1 MKHLCIL
8 GLAFL
13 VLSCS
18 DRQRGNPLDP
28 QVDIAQSGL
37 LSPLQAIALDGQ
49 VVLRWDFSRY
59 SDIEGYR
66 IYRRLLDRDWGA
78 IAGVLAPET
87 TEYTDLAVENGTG
100 YEYRL
105 GLLVAGEAERFAD
118 GVVRATPGA
127 ERAWVADRSTG
138 LVWQISADA
147 RTAHFAQ
154 GRFRDLADI
163 AIDAQ
168 DGSCWVSDQG
178 FEGLYRI
185 DAEGELATLKA
196 AVERPGALAI
206 DARDRIG
213 WLADKGRGRVVW
225 FALADTDS
233 LELFVVDASFVDPV
247 ALAAQ
252 QGGCWIADRAQGRA
266 MLYQTD
272 GSRQVEY
279 RSLSAPVALA
289 ADAEGAAWLLVDE
302 GRGLLR
308 VDRFGQSLEA
318 DLPFATAVRIAVDAA
333 SGSCWALGERDIAV
347 FSPEGVME
355 QHWTDVP
362 GGSGLSFDPVH
373 RRAWIGTGSAL
384 WKFGADGQTIARLDG
399 FTSIFRIVVNPGR

>member
-1 MKHLCIL
+1 MKRLCIL
-8 GLAFL
+8 GLAVL

-18 DRQRGNPLDP
+18 DRQRRNPLDP
-28 QVDIAQSGL
+28 QVEIAQSGL
-37 LSPLQAIALDGQ
+37 LSQLQAIALDGQ

-59 SDIEGYR
+59 SDIDGSR

-127 ERAWVADRSTG
+127 ERAGVADRSTG

-318 DLPFATAVRIAVDAA
+318 DLPFSTAVRIAVDVA

-347 FSPEGVME
+347 FSPDGVME

-362 GGSGLSFDPVH
+362 GGSGLSFDPVQ

-384 WKFGADGQTIARLDG
+384 GKFGADGQTIARLDG
-399 FTSIFRIVVNPGR
+399 FTSIFRIVVNSGL